1 MPPKAGLAL
10 FTQPYLDETALYI
23 DGGHTGDVD
32 KTALRI
38 NLKTAFNTENTEKK
52 HLGMGDRG
60 QSVKTALALRFSP
73 CPPCTP

>member
-38 NLKTAFNTENTEKK
+38 NLKTAFNTENTENTEKK
-52 HLGMGDRG
+52 PREHRG
-60 QSVKTALALRFSP
+60 LDVNGV
-73 CPPCTP
+73 